1 MQKIQA
7 KVKEMAEILALLT
20 GTLYGLAIGI
30 IPGAG
35 ATTGLIFLFPFM
47 TMFPDPY
54 LAVIFVMAVVAASTT
69 GDTYTGVL
77 LGIPGANSAAAT
89 MVDGFPLALQ
99 GKATYAISAAVTT
112 STVNG
117 LLWGALV
124 FFLLP
129 YYTELIMIFGVPELW
144 AFTVLALATVTFV
157 SNKWWFRGLLALAFG
172 TFVGMIGVDPN
183 TNADRWTGGWEYLG
197 AGVQLLPVVA
207 GLFAIPELFS
217 GLLERRS
224 TAHPDIANGTQ
235 TKDGMLAVWHNKWLA
250 LRGGFVGAFI
260 GVLPGLGGA
269 MADWI
274 AYGQAVA
281 TTPNA
286 NPPMG
291 KGNIRG
297 VIGPEGAN
305 NAQKATS
312 MIPTV
317 LFGIPGAPF
326 AAIIIGLFAYL
337 DFELG
342 TIDLAMDT
350 KFFDSMLYGFM
361 LATVLVGAL
370 CLLVTRYIAKI
381 AQVPYGYYFPL
392 LLGFIVLACMQY
404 TGGWEDLAILILCS
418 IVGVLAK
425 EYKFSRPAMLFG
437 FILADRI
444 EALTVQM
451 FGLYNFDKLIDR
463 PIFWTLIVLI
473 VAVLVWGITK
483 RSKLEYA

>member
-1 MQKIQA
+1 
-7 KVKEMAEILALLT
+7 MAELLALLT
-20 GTLYGLAIGI
+20 GTIYGLLIGI

-35 ATTGLIFLFPFM
+35 ATTGLIFLFPFI

-117 LLWGALV
+117 LLWGSLV

-129 YYTELIMIFGVPELW
+129 YYTQLIMIFGVPELW
-144 AFTVLALATVTFV
+144 AFTILALATVTFV
-157 SNKWWFRGLLALAFG
+157 SNKWWFRGLIALAVG
-172 TFVGMIGVDPN
+172 IFVGMIGVDPN

-197 AGVQLLPVVA
+197 AGIQLLPMMA
-207 GLFAIPELFS
+207 GLFAIPELID
-217 GLLERRS
+217 GLRQRNNTTDPEM
-224 TAHPDIANGTQ
+224 ANGKQ
-235 TKDGMLAVWHNKWLA
+235 TREGIIEVWRNKWLA
-250 LRGGFVGAFI
+250 LRGGVIGAFI

-269 MADWI
+269 MADWM
-274 AYGQAVA
+274 AYAQAVA
-281 TTPNA
+281 TTK
-286 NPPMG
+286 NPDVPFG
-291 KGNIRG
+291 QGNIRG

-342 TIDLAMDT
+342 TVDLAMDQR
-350 KFFDSMLYGFM
+350 FFDSMLYGFM

-370 CLLVTRYIAKI
+370 CLLITRYIAKI
-381 AQVPYGYYFPL
+381 AQVPYKYYFPL
-392 LLGFIVLACMQY
+392 LAGFIVLACVQY
-404 TGGWEDLAILILCS
+404 TGGWEDYAILAICS
-418 IVGVLAK
+418 VVGILAK
-425 EYKFSRPAMLFG
+425 HFKFSRPALLFG
-437 FILADRI
+437 FILAERV
-444 EALTVQM
+444 EALTIQM
-451 FGLYNFDKLIDR
+451 FSLYNFDRLLTR
-463 PIFWTLIVLI
+463 PIFWTLIFITVCVL
-473 VAVLVWGITK
+473 LWGLTK

>member
-1 MQKIQA
+1 
-7 KVKEMAEILALLT
+7 MAEILALLA
-20 GTLYGLAIGI
+20 GTFYGLLIGI
-30 IPGAG
+30 VPGAG
-35 ATTGLIFLFPFM
+35 ATTGLIFLFPFI

-112 STVNG
+112 STING
-117 LLWGALV
+117 LIWGALV

-129 YYTELIMIFGVPELW
+129 WYTNLIMVFGVPELW
-144 AFTVLALATVTFV
+144 AFTILALATVTFV
-157 SNKWWFRGLLALAFG
+157 SNKWWFRGLIALSVG
-172 TFVGMIGVDPN
+172 IFVGMIGVDPN

-197 AGVQLLPVVA
+197 AGVQLLPMIA
-207 GLFAIPELFS
+207 GLFAIPELLD
-217 GLLERRS
+217 GLKNRQS
-224 TAHPDIANGTQ
+224 TSQPIANGKQ
-235 TKDGMLAVWHNKWLA
+235 TRDGIIEVWRNKWLA
-250 LRGGFVGAFI
+250 LRGGAIGAFI

-269 MADWI
+269 MADWM

-281 TTPNA
+281 TTK
-286 NPPMG
+286 NPDVPFG

-342 TIDLAMDT
+342 TVDLAMDNR
-350 KFFDSMLYGFM
+350 FFDSMLYGFM
-361 LATVLVGAL
+361 LATALVGAL
-370 CLLVTRYIAKI
+370 CLLLTRYIAMI
-381 AQVPYGYYFPL
+381 AHIPYKYYFPL
-392 LLGFIVLACMQY
+392 LLAFIVLSCVQY
-404 TGGWEDLAILILCS
+404 TGGWEDYAILVITS
-418 IVGVLAK
+418 IVGVVAK
-425 EYKFSRPAMLFG
+425 TFKFSRPALLFG
-437 FILADRI
+437 FILADRV
-444 EALTVQM
+444 EALSVQM
-451 FGLYNFDKLIDR
+451 IGLYSFDMLLSR
-463 PIFWTLIVLI
+463 PIFWTLI
-473 VAVLVWGITK
+473 AVIIGILVWGLTK

>member
-1 MQKIQA
+1 M
-7 KVKEMAEILALLT
+7 EEILALLA
-20 GTLYGLAIGI
+20 GTLYGLIIGI

-35 ATTGLIFLFPFM
+35 ATTGLIFIFSFITL
-47 TMFPDPY
+47 FPDPY
-54 LAVIFVMAVVAASTT
+54 LGVIFCMAVVAASTT

-112 STVNG
+112 STING

-129 YYTELIMIFGVPELW
+129 YYTSLIMVFGVPELW
-144 AFTVLALATVTFV
+144 AFTCLALVTVTFIT
-157 SNKWWFRGLLALAFG
+157 NKWWVRGVIALAVGIFI
-172 TFVGMIGVDPN
+172 GMIGVDPN
-183 TNADRWTGGWEYLG
+183 TNADRFTGGIEYLG
-197 AGVQLLPVVA
+197 AGVQLLPLVA
-207 GLFAIPELFS
+207 GLFAIPELLD
-217 GLLERRS
+217 GLKNRKN
-224 TAHPDIANGTQ
+224 TATVSLSNGEQ
-235 TKDGMLAVWHNKWLA
+235 TKQGFKAVWQNKWLA
-250 LRGGFVGAFI
+250 LRGGAIGAFI
-260 GVLPGLGGA
+260 GILPGLGGA

-281 TTPNA
+281 TTK
-286 NPPMG
+286 NPDVPFG

-326 AAIIIGLFAYL
+326 AAILIGLFMYL

-342 TIDLAMDT
+342 TVDLANDP

-370 CLLVTRYIAKI
+370 CLLTTPIIARI
-381 AQVPYGYYFPL
+381 AQIPYKYYFPL
-392 LLGFIVLACMQY
+392 LLGFITLACVQY
-404 TGGWEDLAILILCS
+404 TGGWEDYAILAVCS
-418 IVGVLAK
+418 VIGVLAK
-425 EYKFSRPAMLFG
+425 NYKFSRPALLFG
-437 FILADRI
+437 FILSDRI
-444 EALTVQM
+444 EQLTLQLSS
-451 FGLYNFDKLIDR
+451 LYSLDRLIDR
-463 PIFWTLIVLI
+463 PIFIGLILLICVVLI
-473 VAVLVWGITK
+473 WGLTQ
-483 RSKLEYA
+483 RNKLEYA

>member
-1 MQKIQA
+1 
-7 KVKEMAEILALLT
+7 MAEILALLA
-20 GTLYGLAIGI
+20 GTLYGLAMGI

-35 ATTGLIFLFPFM
+35 ATTALIFLFPM
-47 TMFPDPY
+47 MSMFPDPY

-129 YYTELIMIFGVPELW
+129 YYTNLIMIFGVPELW
-144 AFTVLALATVTFV
+144 AFTMLALATVVFV
-157 SNKWWFRGLLALAFG
+157 SSKWWIRGLVALAIGIFA
-172 TFVGMIGVDPN
+172 GMIGVDPT
-183 TNADRWTGGWEYLG
+183 TNADRWTGGWDYLG
-197 AGVQLLPVVA
+197 AGIQLLPMVA
-207 GLFAIPELFS
+207 GLFAIPELIE
-217 GLLERRS
+217 GLRTRNS
-224 TAHPDIANGTQ
+224 TAPSIANGKQ
-235 TKDGMLAVWHNKWLA
+235 TKEGILAVWHNKWLA
-250 LRGGFVGAFI
+250 LRGGFIGAFI
-260 GVLPGLGGA
+260 GILPGLGGA

-281 TTPNA
+281 TTPKA
-286 NPPMG
+286 DPAMG

-337 DFELG
+337 NFELG
-342 TIDLAMDT
+342 TVDLAMDSR
-350 KFFDSMLYGFM
+350 FFDSMLYGFM
-361 LATVLVGAL
+361 LATVLVGVL
-370 CLLVTRYIAKI
+370 CLLLTRYIAMI
-381 AQVPYGYYFPL
+381 AHIPYKYYFPL
-392 LLGFIVLACMQY
+392 LLGFITLACVQY
-404 TGGWEDLAILILCS
+404 TGGWEDYAILIICS
-418 IVGVLAK
+418 IVGISAK
-425 EYKFSRPAMLFG
+425 QFKFSRPALLFG

-451 FGLYNFDKLIDR
+451 SSLYTFERLLDR
-463 PIFWTLIVLI
+463 PIFWGLIVLCL
-473 VAVLVWGITK
+473 VTVVWGITK

>member
-1 MQKIQA
+1 M
-7 KVKEMAEILALLT
+7 EEILALLA
-20 GTLYGLAIGI
+20 GTLYGLIIGI

-35 ATTGLIFLFPFM
+35 ATTGLIFIFSFITL
-47 TMFPDPY
+47 FPDPY
-54 LAVIFVMAVVAASTT
+54 LGVIFCMAVVAASTT

-112 STVNG
+112 STING

-129 YYTELIMIFGVPELW
+129 YYTSLIMVFGVPELW
-144 AFTVLALATVTFV
+144 AFTCLALVTVTFIT
-157 SNKWWFRGLLALAFG
+157 NKWWVRGVIALAVGIFI
-172 TFVGMIGVDPN
+172 GMIGVDPN
-183 TNADRWTGGWEYLG
+183 TNADRFTGGIEYLG
-197 AGVQLLPVVA
+197 AGVQLLPLVA
-207 GLFAIPELFS
+207 GLFAIPELLD
-217 GLLERRS
+217 GLKNRKN
-224 TAHPDIANGTQ
+224 TATVSLSNGEQ
-235 TKDGMLAVWHNKWLA
+235 TKQGFKAVWQNKWLA
-250 LRGGFVGAFI
+250 LRGGAIGAFI
-260 GVLPGLGGA
+260 GILPGLGGA
-269 MADWI
+269 MADWM

-281 TTPNA
+281 TTK
-286 NPPMG
+286 NPDVPFG

-326 AAIIIGLFAYL
+326 AAILIGLFMYL

-342 TIDLAMDT
+342 TVDLANDP

-370 CLLVTRYIAKI
+370 CLLTTPIIARI
-381 AQVPYGYYFPL
+381 AQIPYKYYFPL
-392 LLGFIVLACMQY
+392 LLGFITLACVQY
-404 TGGWEDLAILILCS
+404 TGGWEDYAILAVCS
-418 IVGVLAK
+418 VIGVLAK
-425 EYKFSRPAMLFG
+425 NYKFSRPALLFG
-437 FILADRI
+437 FILSDRI
-444 EALTVQM
+444 EQLTLQLSS
-451 FGLYNFDKLIDR
+451 LYSLDRLIDR
-463 PIFWTLIVLI
+463 PIFIGLILLICVVLI
-473 VAVLVWGITK
+473 WGLTQ
-483 RSKLEYA
+483 RNKLEYA

>member
-1 MQKIQA
+1 M
-7 KVKEMAEILALLT
+7 EEILALLA
-20 GTLYGLAIGI
+20 GTLYGLIIGI

-35 ATTGLIFLFPFM
+35 ATTGLIFIFSFITL
-47 TMFPDPY
+47 FPDPY
-54 LAVIFVMAVVAASTT
+54 LGVIFCMAVVAASTT

-112 STVNG
+112 STING

-129 YYTELIMIFGVPELW
+129 YYTSLIMVFGVPELW
-144 AFTVLALATVTFV
+144 AFTCLALVTVTFIT
-157 SNKWWFRGLLALAFG
+157 NKWWVRGVIALAVGIFI
-172 TFVGMIGVDPN
+172 GMIGVDPN
-183 TNADRWTGGWEYLG
+183 TNADRFTGGIEYLG
-197 AGVQLLPVVA
+197 AGVQLLPLVA
-207 GLFAIPELFS
+207 GLFAIPELLD
-217 GLLERRS
+217 GLKNRKN
-224 TAHPDIANGTQ
+224 TATVSLSNGEQ
-235 TKDGMLAVWHNKWLA
+235 TKQGFKAVWQNKWLA
-250 LRGGFVGAFI
+250 LRGGAIGAFI
-260 GVLPGLGGA
+260 GILPGLGGA
-269 MADWI
+269 MADWM

-281 TTPNA
+281 TTK
-286 NPPMG
+286 NPDVPFG

-326 AAIIIGLFAYL
+326 AAILIGLFMYL

-342 TIDLAMDT
+342 TVDLANDP

-370 CLLVTRYIAKI
+370 CLLTTPIIARI
-381 AQVPYGYYFPL
+381 AQIPYKYYFPL
-392 LLGFIVLACMQY
+392 LLGFITLACVQY
-404 TGGWEDLAILILCS
+404 TGGWEDYAILAVCS
-418 IVGVLAK
+418 VIGVLAK
-425 EYKFSRPAMLFG
+425 NYKFSRPALLFG
-437 FILADRI
+437 FILSDRI
-444 EALTVQM
+444 EQLTLQLSS
-451 FGLYNFDKLIDR
+451 LYSLDRLIDR
-463 PIFWTLIVLI
+463 PIFIGLILLICIVLI
-473 VAVLVWGITK
+473 WGLTQ
-483 RSKLEYA
+483 RNKLEYA

>member
-1 MQKIQA
+1 
-7 KVKEMAEILALLT
+7 MAELIALLT

-129 YYTELIMIFGVPELW
+129 WYTNLIMVFGVPELW

-157 SNKWWFRGLLALAFG
+157 SNRWWVRGIIALAVG
-172 TFVGMIGVDPN
+172 IFVGMIGVDPN

-197 AGVQLLPVVA
+197 AGIQLLPMIA
-207 GLFAIPELFS
+207 GLFAIPELID
-217 GLLERRS
+217 GLRTRRS
-224 TAHPDIANGTQ
+224 TAHPDMANGRQ
-235 TKDGMLAVWHNKWLA
+235 TREGMLEVWRNKWLA
-250 LRGGFVGAFI
+250 LRGGAIGAFI
-260 GVLPGLGGA
+260 GILPGLGGA
-269 MADWI
+269 MADWM

-281 TTPNA
+281 TTK
-286 NPPMG
+286 NPTVPFG
-291 KGNIRG
+291 QGNIRG

-342 TIDLAMDT
+342 TVDLAMDQR
-350 KFFDSMLYGFM
+350 FFDSMLYGFM
-361 LATVLVGAL
+361 LATILVGIL
-370 CLLVTRYIAKI
+370 CLFITKYIAAI
-381 AQVPYGYYFPL
+381 AQVPYKYYFPL
-392 LLGFIVLACMQY
+392 LLAFIVFACAQY
-404 TGGWEDLAILILCS
+404 TGGWEDYAILAICS
-418 IVGVLAK
+418 IVGILAK
-425 EYKFSRPAMLFG
+425 EYKFSRPALLFG

-444 EALTVQM
+444 EALSIQM
-451 FGLYNFDKLIDR
+451 IGLYDFDKLSTR
-463 PIFWTLIVLI
+463 PIFWTLMGIIVL
-473 VAVLVWGITK
+473 VLAWGLTK